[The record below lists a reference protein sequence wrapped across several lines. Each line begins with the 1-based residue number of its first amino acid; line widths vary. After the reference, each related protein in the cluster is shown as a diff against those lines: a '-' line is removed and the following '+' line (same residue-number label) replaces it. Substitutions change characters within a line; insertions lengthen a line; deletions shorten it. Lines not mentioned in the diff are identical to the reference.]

1 MKKILSALFIASS
14 MTGLLAFDSEAAS
27 VFKVNTNETHQTI
40 DGFGASDAWSMA
52 FLGKADPK
60 MKTFIADR
68 LFSAETDSTG
78 QPKGIALSIW
88 RFNIGAGS
96 AEQGDSSH
104 INFTTRTE
112 CFLKPDGS
120 YDWTAQA
127 GQREFIHMARERG
140 VPTVL
145 GFLNSPPVYFTQNG
159 LATNTG
165 RGGTYN
171 LRPECYGDFA
181 EFLGNVVEGLEKND
195 GIHIDIISP
204 VNEPDGHWNWIGPKQ
219 EGTPATKYEIARA
232 TRRISE
238 EFTRRKLNTRI
249 IIPES
254 SDYRCLTGIYETAP
268 DRGNL
273 IRSFFS
279 PDSTETYVGNLPN
292 VIPAIAAHSYW
303 TNTPVDSM
311 KYFRMAVRDTLATT
325 GAGFWQSEL
334 CIMQN
339 DEEIGGGHGFDTTMK
354 TALYVARVIHHDLV
368 YADAKTWQWW
378 RSVGGNYKD
387 GLIYHRHNRRNG
399 TDSISDS
406 RLLWALGNYSRFIR
420 PGAVRLGVSRDG
432 ISGEDAATD
441 TRGLMCSAYRNTDGS
456 TVVVMINYSDT
467 AHEAVIDP
475 ASGAKEM
482 NLWRTSDV
490 EGETLRHIGS
500 AKAGK
505 SVTFPPRSIT
515 TLTTAG
521 Q

>member
-1 MKKILSALFIASS
+1 MKNFLSALLVASS
-14 MTGLLAFDSEAAS
+14 MTTLAAFDAGAET
-27 VFKVNTNETHQTI
+27 VFKINPCETRQTI
-40 DGFGASDAWSMA
+40 DGFGASDAWSMS
-52 FLGKADPK
+52 FLGKTDPE

-68 LFSAETDSTG
+68 LFSAGTDSMG
-78 QPKGIALSIW
+78 QPLGIALSIW

-96 AEQGDSSH
+96 AEQGDSSQIH
-104 INFTTRTE
+104 FTTRTE
-112 CFLKPDGS
+112 CFLRPDGS
-120 YDWTAQA
+120 YDWTVQA
-127 GQREFIHMARERG
+127 GQREFIHMARGRG

-145 GFLNSPPVYFTQNG
+145 GFLNSPPVYFTENG

-195 GIHIDIISP
+195 NIHLDIISP
-204 VNEPDGHWNWIGPKQ
+204 VNEPDGHWNWTGPKQ
-219 EGTPATKYEIARA
+219 EGTPATKYEIAQV
-232 TRRISE
+232 TRRISG
-238 EFTRRKLNTRI
+238 EFEKRKIGTRI

-279 PDSTETYVGNLPN
+279 PDSTETYVGDLPN

-368 YADAKTWQWW
+368 YADARTWQWW
-378 RSVGGNYKD
+378 RAVGGNYKD
-387 GLIYHRHNRRNG
+387 GLLFLRHDRHTG

-406 RLLWALGNYSRFIR
+406 RLLWALGNYSRFVR
-420 PGAVRLGVSRDG
+420 PGAVRIGVSRDG
-432 ISGEDAATD
+432 VAGEDAATD
-441 TRGLMCSAYRNTDGS
+441 TRGLMCSAFRNADGS
-456 TVVVMINYSDT
+456 TVIVMINYSGRT
-467 AHEAVIDP
+467 EEAIIDVG
-475 ASGAKEM
+475 SGITTM

-490 EGETLRHIGS
+490 EGETLKPFGPANLS
-500 AKAGK
+500 APVA
-505 SVTFPPRSIT
+505 FPPRSIT
-515 TLTTAG
+515 TLSTA
-521 Q
+521 QR